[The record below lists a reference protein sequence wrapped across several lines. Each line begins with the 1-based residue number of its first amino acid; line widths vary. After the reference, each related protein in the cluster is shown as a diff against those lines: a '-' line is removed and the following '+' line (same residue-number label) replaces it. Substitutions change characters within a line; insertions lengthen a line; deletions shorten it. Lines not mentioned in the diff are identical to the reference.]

1 MELFSLIKREVE
13 EPLRPLFIFIT
24 ISGIASAFM
33 ISLINTAAEN
43 TSNSELNSR
52 IFLLFIVG
60 ISLVILTKKY
70 VLDRSVLIVEAV
82 MERLRN
88 RIAEQVRHTELNI
101 LESVGASSIRSRLN
115 EDAIVISNTAS
126 NLVAGMQ
133 GAIMLIF
140 TVLYIGTI
148 SLYSF
153 AMVVGAFVIAFSYYF
168 FFLKYFR
175 TTWKKISY
183 IETSF
188 YSKVGHII
196 RGFKEMKINRRK
208 NEGVFDN
215 YKDVNHAMKESRVD
229 VFLNY
234 NKFLIFTQ
242 ALFFIL
248 LGIILFIIPHF
259 HAEHS
264 EDVIK
269 VTASILFIIGPFE
282 GLITSIRYLDNA
294 NNSARNI
301 LRLEGQ
307 LLEELRKNN
316 LTAENP
322 TQPEQFNE
330 LPFAENIQLQRLS
343 YAYPPIE
350 SSDHVFKVGPIDLTI
365 VKGELIFIT
374 GGNGSGKS
382 TFLKLLTGLYPPDSG
397 RLAIDVEEDG
407 TPLTVVSARNAQQYR
422 NLFTTIF
429 TDFHLFDKLYGVE
442 HIDVNKV
449 NEVLVAMELSAD
461 KVAYR
466 DDAFTTLRLSSGQ
479 QKRLAL
485 TTSIIEDKPIY
496 VFDEVAADLDPGFRD
511 KFYYEILPQL
521 KKDGKT
527 VIVVSH
533 DKHYWTQPDRL
544 LEMSGGGIKELSRE
558 DIDRLLA
565 IERRTNGN
573 NNKKD

>member
-1 MELFSLIKREVE
+1 MELFSLIKREVK
-13 EPLRPLFIFIT
+13 EPLRPLLIFIT
-24 ISGIASAFM
+24 ISGVASAFM

-52 IFLLFIVG
+52 IFLLFLVG
-60 ISLVILTKKY
+60 ISLVIVTKKY
-70 VLDRSVLIVEAV
+70 VLDKSVVIVETV

-88 RIAEQVRHTELNI
+88 RIADHVRHTELNI

-126 NLVAGMQ
+126 NLVAGCQ

-148 SLYSF
+148 SIYSF
-153 AMVVGAFVIAFSYYF
+153 IMVVSAFVFAFSYYF

-196 RGFKEMKINRRK
+196 RGFKEMKINRKK
-208 NEGVFDN
+208 NEGVFDD
-215 YKDVNHAMKESRVD
+215 YKKVNQEMKESRVD

-248 LGIILFIIPHF
+248 LGMILFIIPHF
-259 HAEHS
+259 HAEHA

-301 LRLEGQ
+301 LRLEEQ

-316 LTAENP
+316 LTPDNQ
-322 TQPEQFNE
+322 TRPEQFKA
-330 LPFAENIQLQRLS
+330 LPYEQNIQLQDLTYS
-343 YAYPPIE
+343 YPPTE
-350 SSDHVFKVGPIDLTI
+350 RSDHIFKVGPVNLTI
-365 VKGELIFIT
+365 TRGQLIFIT

-397 RLAIDVEEDG
+397 KVVIDIEEDG
-407 TPLTVVSARNAQQYR
+407 TPLTVVTAHNSQQYR

-442 HIDVNKV
+442 QVDTEKV
-449 NEVLVAMELSAD
+449 NRILLEMELSAD
-461 KVAYR
+461 KVAYLE
-466 DDAFTTLRLSSGQ
+466 DAFTTLRLSTGQ

-485 TTSIIEDKPIY
+485 TTSLIEDKSIY

-511 KFYYEILPQL
+511 KFYYDILPKL
-521 KKDGKT
+521 KEAGKT

-544 LEMSGGGIKELSRE
+544 LEMRNGEIKELSRE

-565 IERRTNGN
+565 IERLTNG
-573 NNKKD
+573 KDKRK